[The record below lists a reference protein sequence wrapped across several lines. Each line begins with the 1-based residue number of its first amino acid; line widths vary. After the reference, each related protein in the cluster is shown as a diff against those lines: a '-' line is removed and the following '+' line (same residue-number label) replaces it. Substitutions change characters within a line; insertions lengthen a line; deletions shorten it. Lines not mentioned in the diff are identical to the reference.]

1 MERKDEGLPMIFDA
15 VVEYFDKDNWKYQQ
29 LPNQT
34 ILRMGY
40 GGKNGNWTCYA
51 QTREEEQQFIF
62 YSVLPSNAS
71 EEKRSDIAE
80 FITRANYNLVVGN
93 FEMDYSDGEIRYKTS
108 INLTN
113 VEATYAIIRGLVVPN
128 IFTTDRFFPGIM
140 AVLYAGVSP
149 EDAII
154 QIRNNS

>member
-1 MERKDEGLPMIFDA
+1 MEKGSAMIFDA
-15 VVEYFDKDNWKYQQ
+15 VVEYFEKDNWKYAQ

-34 ILRMGY
+34 ILRMGF

-62 YSVLPSNAS
+62 YSVLPSNAP
-71 EEKRSDIAE
+71 EEKRHNIAE
-80 FITRANYNLVVGN
+80 FTTRANYNLVVGN

-108 INLTN
+108 MNLTN
-113 VEATYAIIRGLVVPN
+113 IEPTHAVIHGLVVPN
-128 IFTTDRFFPGIM
+128 IYTTDRFFPGIM

-149 EDAII
+149 EDAVA
-154 QIRNNS
+154 QVRNSS

>member
-1 MERKDEGLPMIFDA
+1 MIFDA
-15 VVEYFDKDNWKYQQ
+15 VVEYFEKDNWKYAQ

-34 ILRMGY
+34 ILRMGF

-62 YSVLPSNAS
+62 YSVLPTNAA
-71 EEKRSDIAE
+71 EEKRPDMAE

-93 FEMDYSDGEIRYKTS
+93 FEMDYADGEIRYKTS
-108 INLTN
+108 INLN
-113 VEATYAIIRGLVVPN
+113 SVEATHALIHGLVVPN
-128 IFTTDRFFPGIM
+128 IFTTDRFLPGIM

-149 EDAII
+149 EDAVM
-154 QIRNNS
+154 QIRNTP